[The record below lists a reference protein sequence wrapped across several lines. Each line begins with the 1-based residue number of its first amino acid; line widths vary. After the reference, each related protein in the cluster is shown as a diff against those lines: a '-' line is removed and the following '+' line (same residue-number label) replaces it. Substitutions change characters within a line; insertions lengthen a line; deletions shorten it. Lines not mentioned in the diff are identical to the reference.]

1 MTKRLHAWTDRQAHS
16 KAYSSL
22 HPSLPILLA
31 VVQQPKLSAL
41 ATLICTLQAD
51 KGVGGQILREHKLA
65 LLLMATSRA
74 VLGSS
79 GEEAWSLCPGSPL
92 PLGWAIPEHHA
103 GLSPAAPQGRDF
115 CRGPGYG
122 GASEG
127 SFLFSHKD
135 KTTITS
141 GRSQS
146 PTCSQLGSGG
156 GTTGGCCSTTPC
168 CPQEVF
174 PAQCCLQGQPCAPFT
189 AIPLPITS
197 LPVGWP
203 VRYTAGR
210 ERGDGSSSCIDKESC
225 LNQQPAS
232 LNLNPSSPGTG
243 SP

>member
-74 VLGSS
+74 VLGFS

-92 PLGWAIPEHHA
+92 PSGWAIPEHHA
-103 GLSPAAPQGRDF
+103 GLSPAVPQGRDF
-115 CRGPGYG
+115 CKGPGYG

-141 GRSQS
+141 GRS
-146 PTCSQLGSGG
+146 
-156 GTTGGCCSTTPC
+156 
-168 CPQEVF
+168 
-174 PAQCCLQGQPCAPFT
+174 
-189 AIPLPITS
+189 
-197 LPVGWP
+197 
-203 VRYTAGR
+203 
-210 ERGDGSSSCIDKESC
+210 
-225 LNQQPAS
+225 
-232 LNLNPSSPGTG
+232 
-243 SP
+243 

>member
-92 PLGWAIPEHHA
+92 PSGWAIPEHHA
-103 GLSPAAPQGRDF
+103 GLSPAVPQGRDF
-115 CRGPGYG
+115 CKGPGYG

-156 GTTGGCCSTTPC
+156 GPREDAAVQPPAVHEKFFQHSAACKDSHVPPSQLSLSPLLPC
-168 CPQEVF
+168 LR
-174 PAQCCLQGQPCAPFT
+174 AGLSDTLQG
-189 AIPLPITS
+189 
-197 LPVGWP
+197 
-203 VRYTAGR
+203 GR
-210 ERGDGSSSCIDKESC
+210 GGMAA
-225 LNQQPAS
+225 AS
-232 LNLNPSSPGTG
+232 ALTG
-243 SP
+243 KAA